1 MFMRLR
7 LLAAVLYPAAI
18 LAALALAAPPAAA
31 QTEGLRI
38 ARLKYGGGGDWYS
51 NPTSL
56 PNLAEQVRAR
66 TSIEVADTKEAQV
79 ELLDESLFS
88 YPFIYMNGHGE
99 VRFSQAEVERLRDYL
114 DRGGFLW
121 ADDNY
126 GMDRSFR
133 REIAKVFPDTR
144 LVEIPFDHPVFHA
157 FYDLRRGTPKI
168 HEHDGKPAQALGI
181 FSKGRLVVLY
191 TYQADIGD
199 GMEDQDVHNDPPDL
213 REDAMRFGVNLVV
226 YAMTH

>member
-1 MFMRLR
+1 MRLR
-7 LLAAVLYPAAI
+7 TLAAVVY
-18 LAALALAAPPAAA
+18 AALTLVLLVLPAPPAAA

-56 PNLAEQVRAR
+56 PNLAKEVRSR
-66 TSIEVADTKEAQV
+66 TSIEVAETKEAQV
-79 ELLDESLFS
+79 ELLDETLFS
-88 YPFIYMNGHGE
+88 YPFLYMNGHGE
-99 VRFSQAEVERLRDYL
+99 VRFSQTEVDRLREYL

-133 REIAKVFPDTR
+133 REIAKVFPESR
-144 LVEIPFDHPVFHA
+144 LVDLPFDHPVFHA
-157 FYDLRRGTPKI
+157 FYDLPRGTPKI

-191 TYQADIGD
+191 TYQSDIGD
-199 GMEDQDVHNDPPDL
+199 GLEDPDVHDDPAAL
-213 REDAMRFGVNLVV
+213 REEATRFAVNLVV

>member
-1 MFMRLR
+1 MRARKLT
-7 LLAAVLYPAAI
+7 AVLYPV
-18 LAALALAAPPAAA
+18 LALALLAGVAPGAGAE
-31 QTEGLRI
+31 TEGLRI

-56 PNLAEQVRAR
+56 PNLAREIRSR
-66 TSIEVADTKEAQV
+66 TSIEVAETKEAQV

-88 YPFIYMNGHGE
+88 YPFLYMNGHGE
-99 VRFSQAEVERLRDYL
+99 VRFSQAEADRLREYL

-133 REIAKVFPDTR
+133 REIARVYPEAR
-144 LVEIPFDHPVFHA
+144 LVELPFNHPLFHA
-157 FYDLRRGTPKI
+157 FYDLPHGTPKI

-181 FSKGRLVVLY
+181 FRNGRLVLVY
-191 TYQADIGD
+191 TYQSDIGD
-199 GMEDQDVHNDPPDL
+199 GLENPEVHDDPGPQ
-213 REDAMRFGVNLVV
+213 REQAMRFAVNLVV